1 MDQSALY
8 TMIKDAGFAVL
19 VFEDHP
25 QFFGNWRAHIK
36 RGQNV
41 YEIVSDNREGW
52 LTLWRQDNGK
62 GERLFEIESSKLG
75 QEQELATVKQ
85 WLEATKQS

>member
-1 MDQSALY
+1 MNQAALY

-36 RGQNV
+36 SGQNV

-52 LTLWRQDNGK
+52 LTLWCQDKSK
-62 GERLFEIESSKLG
+62 GEILFEIESSRLD
-75 QEQELATVKQ
+75 QEQELAFIKQ
-85 WLEATKQS
+85 WLEATKKS